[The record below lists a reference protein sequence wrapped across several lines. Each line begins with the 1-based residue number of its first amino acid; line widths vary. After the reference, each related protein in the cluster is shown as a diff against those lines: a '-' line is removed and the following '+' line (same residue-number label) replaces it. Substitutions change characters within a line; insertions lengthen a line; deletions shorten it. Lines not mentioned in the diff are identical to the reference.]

1 MQTKLQQLKQKR
13 EKCKAQIKEKQ
24 NELRQ
29 WTEDVGGFF
38 MELQSKYMEVES

>member
-24 NELRQ
+24 NELRSLTSAITLIE
-29 WTEDVGGFF
+29 WRKKKKEN
-38 MELQSKYMEVES
+38 EI